1 MSLFIPITKIDEER
15 RIVYGLAADETPDRQ
30 KEIWD
35 YEGNKPYWQKWSEAA
50 AKTTE
55 AAGQAVSYGNVRSMH
70 PLTRQMIASGR
81 LDCIEFDDAKKSMEV
96 GAKIVDE
103 LDWQKVVEGVYTG
116 FSVGGKYVK
125 KWADKV
131 FQGIQR
137 VIIDP
142 TELSLVDLPAN
153 PNAMFTAIKMGGQTE
168 MRAFKVVA
176 REDVKPEE
184 GKNKYGDVEFADA
197 ENKKYPIVAAWKKKI
212 DKAGPPSAA
221 KVFSDNARKGMYTL
235 GIFSQIIQ
243 QLADLSRGLEMER
256 DMEGDDS
263 DAPERMAKLA
273 ADASDLFLEIADEE
287 ITELIE
293 GLTLPTGTEGE

>member
-184 GKNKYGDVEFADA
+184 GKNK
-197 ENKKYPIVAAWKKKI
+197 
-212 DKAGPPSAA
+212 KAGPPSAA